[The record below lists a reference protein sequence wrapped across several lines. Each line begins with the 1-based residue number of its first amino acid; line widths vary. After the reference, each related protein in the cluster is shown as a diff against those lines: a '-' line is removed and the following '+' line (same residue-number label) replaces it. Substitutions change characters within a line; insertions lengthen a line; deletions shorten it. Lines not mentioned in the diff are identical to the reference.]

1 MKSKLIL
8 SLCAAAVFALTG
20 CNGDDKKTADT
31 AASPAAP
38 AAGQVIKV
46 GVCPGPYGE
55 MVEKIIS
62 PLVAEEGYKI
72 ELVTFT
78 DYVQPNL
85 ALDNGDIQA
94 NLFQHRSY
102 FDNFVETQKV
112 KLEAVI
118 NVPTLGM
125 GFFSDKVTSYDQLE
139 EGSKVGL
146 PNDPINLGRALGI
159 AQKAGLIKLNHQEN
173 DNKASIADIT
183 ENRYK
188 LEFVP
193 MDAAQITRSLDS
205 VVLGMIPG
213 NYAYAANFDFAKALS
228 VEDVSEPVKNIIAV
242 KAGDKFHA
250 DLFYRVI
257 HSQKFKDAIAAHK
270 NFDPFTR
277 PAWWDEV
284 KADADTAAAPA
295 DTAPASGEAPSAD
308 KAAKAAPAEGDAAAA
323 EASDAAE
330 AEKQEAPAADK
341 AA

>member
-31 AASPAAP
+31 AAAPSAP

-85 ALDNGDIQA
+85 ALASGDIQA

-125 GFFSDKVTSYDQLE
+125 AFFSDKVTSYDQLE

-183 ENRYK
+183 ENKYK

-213 NYAYAANFDFAKALS
+213 NYAYAANFDFSKALS
-228 VEDVSEPVKNIIAV
+228 VEDVSEPVKNLIAV

-250 DLFYRVI
+250 DLFYRVV
-257 HSQKFKDAIAAHK
+257 HSQKFKDAITAHK
-270 NFDPFTR
+270 NFDAFTR
-277 PAWWDEV
+277 PDWWDKV
-284 KADADTAAAPA
+284 KADADTEAASADAAPA
-295 DTAPASGEAPSAD
+295 DAPQADAAPADASQADAPASGEAPAAD
-308 KAAKAAPAEGDAAAA
+308 QG
-323 EASDAAE
+323 AS
-330 AEKQEAPAADK
+330 QEAPADDK